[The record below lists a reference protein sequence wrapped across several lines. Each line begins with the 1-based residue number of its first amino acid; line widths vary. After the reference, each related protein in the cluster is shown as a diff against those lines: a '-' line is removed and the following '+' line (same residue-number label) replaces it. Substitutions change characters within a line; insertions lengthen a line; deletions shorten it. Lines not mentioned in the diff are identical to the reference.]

1 MTPYYPDSVSCQIEN
16 LAELYARYIGEKSDG
31 AFVECGGHDGVA
43 WSNTYGLARVGWR
56 GLFIE
61 ANPVYADQCKA
72 NYSDCPNIE
81 TVCVAVG
88 AKAGA
93 ASLFLSGSTS
103 TILPEMVAAYNGYG
117 ELQGGSLDRHIPVQV
132 VTLDTLLAER
142 DWPARYD
149 VLVVDVEGAE
159 LDVLE
164 GYTLP
169 RWRPTL
175 AIVETHALLDYAP
188 LAERAGPINAY
199 FARHGYALVQA
210 DTVNSVYVWTGK
222 E

>member
-1 MTPYYPDSVSCQIEN
+1 MTRRYLESPTCQIEN
-16 LAELYARYIGEKSDG
+16 LLDLYAEHIGYKANG
-31 AFVECGGHDGVA
+31 AFIEVGAHDGLN
-43 WSNTYGLARVGWR
+43 WSNTWGLALAGWR
-56 GLFIE
+56 GLCVE
-61 ANPVYADQCKA
+61 ANPAYADACRA
-72 NYSDCPNIE
+72 TYAAHPAVE

-88 AKAGA
+88 REAGTA
-93 ASLFLSGSTS
+93 NLFLSGSTS
-103 TILPEMVAAYNGYG
+103 TIKPEIVGIYNGYG
-117 ELQGGSLDRHIPVQV
+117 ELQGGSLDRFIPVEV
-132 VTLDTLLAER
+132 VTLDTLLSER
-142 DWPARYD
+142 HWPARYD

-199 FARHGYALVQA
+199 FERHGYALVQA
-210 DTVNSVYVWTGK
+210 DTVNSVYVDRGLA
-222 E
+222 

>member
-1 MTPYYPDSVSCQIEN
+1 MPYYPDSISCQIEN
-16 LAELYARYIGEKSDG
+16 LADLYAQYIGEKPSG
-31 AFVECGGHDGVA
+31 SFVECGAHDGKA

-56 GLFIE
+56 GLMIE
-61 ANPVYADQCKA
+61 PNPLYADICKA
-72 NYSDCPNIE
+72 NYADYPLIE

-88 AKAGA
+88 REAGTA
-93 ASLFLSGSTS
+93 NLYLSGSTS
-103 TILPEMVAAYNGYG
+103 TIVPEIVGLYNAYP
-117 ELQGGSLDRHIPVQV
+117 ELRGGSLDRYIPVEV
-132 VTLDTLLAER
+132 VTLDSLLAVR

-175 AIVETHALLDYAP
+175 AIIETHALLDYAP
-188 LAERAGPINAY
+188 LAERAAPINAY
-199 FARHGYALVQA
+199 FARHGYELVQA
-210 DTVNSVYVWTGK
+210 DTVNSVYVDRGMG
-222 E
+222 